1 MVLKLHGFP
10 LSTCTNRVRV
20 VLEEKG
26 VEVEFIPVD
35 LLTGQQKSES
45 YLNELHP
52 FGKVPVFQDTET
64 GVQIFESRAIAQ
76 YIAVKFGSQGTDL
89 SPSPT
94 DLKEYANFQQALSV
108 EQSYFDP
115 IASQIAFEKVFKPR
129 KGLGATDEARVKSLL
144 AQLDVALAGYER
156 ILSKQPYLAGDK
168 VTLADLY
175 HLPYGV
181 MAENLGA
188 AEIYDKYPATKKWWE
203 GLKARESWKKVTS
216 SSPV

>member
-26 VEVEFIPVD
+26 VQVEFIPVD
-35 LLTGQQKSES
+35 LLTGEQKSES

-64 GVQIFESRAIAQ
+64 GVQIFGELYHYVIFDR
-76 YIAVKFGSQGTDL
+76 
-89 SPSPT
+89 
-94 DLKEYANFQQALSV
+94 ALSV

-129 KGLGATDEARVKSLL
+129 KGLGATDEARVQALL
-144 AQLDVALAGYER
+144 AQLDVTLQGYER

-175 HLPYGV
+175 HLPYGA
-181 MAENLGA
+181 MAESLGA
-188 AEIYDKYPATKKWWE
+188 AELYDKYPATKKWWE

>member
-10 LSTCTNRVRV
+10 LSTCTNRVRLA
-20 VLEEKG
+20 LEEKG

-35 LLTGQQKSES
+35 LLKGEQKSEA

-52 FGKVPVFQDTET
+52 FGKVPVFQDTDT

-76 YIAVKFGSQGTDL
+76 YIAVKYSAQGTDL
-89 SPSPT
+89 SPSPD
-94 DLKEYANFQQALSV
+94 DLKAPSL

-115 IASQIAFEKVFKPR
+115 LVSAIAFEKVFKPR
-129 KGLGATDEARVKSLL
+129 KGLGETDEARVQSLL
-144 AQLDVALAGYER
+144 VQLDTTLQGYER

-181 MAENLGA
+181 MAENFGA
-188 AEIYDKYPATKKWWE
+188 AELYDKYPATKKWWE
-203 GLKARESWKKVTS
+203 SLKARESWKKITS
-216 SSPV
+216 SPPA